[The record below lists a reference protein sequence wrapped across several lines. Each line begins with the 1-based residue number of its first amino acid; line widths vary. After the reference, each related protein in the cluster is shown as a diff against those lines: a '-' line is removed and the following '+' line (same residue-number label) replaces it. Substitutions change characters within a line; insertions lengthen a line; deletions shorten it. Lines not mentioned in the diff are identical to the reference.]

1 MHPDHKLPS
10 LHSIQFPAAS
20 QCHESGKA
28 NSEDLRVGD
37 LALPPISRST
47 WESSF
52 HTPLDGTE
60 DLTLFAGS
68 QVSWSRQ
75 YESRFDPTPLCLP
88 CGGMGEEK
96 MPISTVPHQLWQLR
110 ELTPG

>member
-10 LHSIQFPAAS
+10 LHSIQFPAAN

-28 NSEDLRVGD
+28 NSEDLRVGE

-52 HTPLDGTE
+52 HTPPGRYRR
-60 DLTLFAGS
+60 S
-68 QVSWSRQ
+68 
-75 YESRFDPTPLCLP
+75 DPVCRIT
-88 CGGMGEEK
+88 GELVQ
-96 MPISTVPHQLWQLR
+96 TV
-110 ELTPG
+110 